1 MTRWRPV
8 PAAWR
13 REALRTNL
21 WLVPTVEVVCAAVLF
36 AGTYAV
42 DRAAYG
48 GSVSLPSWL
57 YSGTPD
63 SVRQILTAI
72 AAAEITVVGV
82 VFSITIV
89 ALTLAATQFGPRML
103 RNFTRDR
110 VTQLTL
116 GTFVASF
123 SYAVITL
130 VSIAPGRHGE
140 FVPHLS
146 ATVALVF
153 VVVDLGVL
161 IVFIDHISKLIQLP
175 QVIASIA
182 GDLAKAID
190 AEIPAHSVRGL
201 RTGPSV
207 SELRRRMD
215 EGGGVIRARRSG
227 YL

>member
-1 MTRWRPV
+1 
-8 PAAWR
+8 
-13 REALRTNL
+13 
-21 WLVPTVEVVCAAVLF
+21 
-36 AGTYAV
+36 
-42 DRAAYG
+42 
-48 GSVSLPSWL
+48 
-57 YSGTPD
+57 
-63 SVRQILTAI
+63 
-72 AAAEITVVGV
+72 V

-89 ALTLAATQFGPRML
+89 ALTLAATQFEPRML

-123 SYAVITL
+123 SYAVIML

-146 ATVALVF
+146 VTVALVF

-207 SELRRRMD
+207 SEMTRRMD
-215 EGGGVIRARRSG
+215 EGGGVIRARRSVLPAVHPHRDADG
-227 YL
+227 SRVSQQLRRPSAPTARAFRRSGPAARDSVAT